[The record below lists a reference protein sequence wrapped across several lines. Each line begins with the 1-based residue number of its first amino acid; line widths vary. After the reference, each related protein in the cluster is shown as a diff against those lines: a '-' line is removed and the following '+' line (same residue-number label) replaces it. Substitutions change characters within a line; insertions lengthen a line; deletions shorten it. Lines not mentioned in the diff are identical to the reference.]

1 MDDTRKKPKG
11 AGKSSFEFIDPN
23 LLKANLPIR
32 PGSAVLDLACGK
44 GAYSFFLSDIV
55 GDQGLV
61 YALDLWEEGIIF
73 LEEQIET
80 RNLTN
85 IMTLVADAAKE
96 IDIEDYSLDL
106 CLMAT
111 VLHDFE
117 EAGQTDAVLKEVK
130 TLLKPRGCLAVL
142 EFKKIEGPPGP
153 PVQIRL
159 SEKEANQ
166 LVTPYGFKKGKT
178 VDLGEYHY
186 LTTFKSI

>member
-1 MDDTRKKPKG
+1 M
-11 AGKSSFEFIDPN
+11 
-23 LLKANLPIR
+23 L
-32 PGSAVLDLACGK
+32 
-44 GAYSFFLSDIV
+44 
-55 GDQGLV
+55 
-61 YALDLWEEGIIF
+61 
-73 LEEQIET
+73 LEEEMESRGI
-80 RNLTN
+80 TN
-85 IMTLVADAAKE
+85 ILTLVADAAKG

-130 TLLKPRGCLAVL
+130 TLLRPGGCLAVL

-153 PVQIRL
+153 PVHIRL
-159 SEKEANQ
+159 TEKETAH
-166 LVTPYGFKKGKT
+166 LVMPYGFKKGKT